1 MSCMASG
8 GRPPTT
14 WKYRDCHTRLLI
26 NAIRFAKVLSL
37 VQSLTLD
44 IIAVPGPEGKHAFMK
59 LKTNET
65 KNKNAK
71 QLIILINRLN
81 SPSKICMHATC
92 MLHACY
98 VHVAGMQH
106 ACNNLCMHAST
117 HAQQFACMPCMHAQ
131 FACMHQDLHACTI
144 ICMHARRFACTHR

>member
-1 MSCMASG
+1 MEIPRLCQ
-8 GRPPTT
+8 
-14 WKYRDCHTRLLI
+14 TRLII

-44 IIAVPGPEGKHAFMK
+44 IIAVPGPEGKHALMK

-65 KNKNAK
+65 KNKNTK

-92 MLHACY
+92 M
-98 VHVAGMQH
+98 
-106 ACNNLCMHAST
+106 MHN
-117 HAQQFACMPCMHAQ
+117 
-131 FACMHQDLHACTI
+131 LHACTK
-144 ICMHARRFACTHR
+144 ICMHALHAS